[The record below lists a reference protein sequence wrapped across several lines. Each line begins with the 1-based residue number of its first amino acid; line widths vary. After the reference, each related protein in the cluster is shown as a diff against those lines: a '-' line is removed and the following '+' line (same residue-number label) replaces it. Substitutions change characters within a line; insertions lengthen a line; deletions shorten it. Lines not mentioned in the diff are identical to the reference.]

1 MAQQFEALG
10 FQPRLLQGIKDMGFE
25 EMFPI
30 QAEAIAPILQGR
42 DIIGQA
48 HTGSG
53 KTLAYALPILQRID
67 NHVRGLQA
75 LVLVPTRELAVQV
88 AGEFERLARHL
99 PIRTVPIYGGQ
110 SIGVQID
117 RLERPT
123 TKVIVA
129 TPGRLLDHLERRTID
144 LDRVRFVV
152 LDEADRMLDMGFIDD
167 VRQILERVP
176 GPRQTTLFSA
186 TMPDEIIRLAHHHMK

>member
-67 NHVRGLQA
+67 NHARGLQA
-75 LVLVPTRELAVQV
+75 LVLVPTRAPRSPHANKNGPSLRWSEHRSSAEQTRK
-88 AGEFERLARHL
+88 ADHESYRRHS
-99 PIRTVPIYGGQ
+99 GQ
-110 SIGVQID
+110 TS
-117 RLERPT
+117 
-123 TKVIVA
+123 
-129 TPGRLLDHLERRTID
+129 
-144 LDRVRFVV
+144 
-152 LDEADRMLDMGFIDD
+152 
-167 VRQILERVP
+167 
-176 GPRQTTLFSA
+176 
-186 TMPDEIIRLAHHHMK
+186 

>member
-1 MAQQFEALG
+1 
-10 FQPRLLQGIKDMGFE
+10 MGFD

-67 NHVRGLQA
+67 NHAHGLQA

-88 AGEFERLARHL
+88 AGEFERLARQL
-99 PIRTVPIYGGQ
+99 PIRTVPVYGGK
-110 SIGVQID
+110 SIGDKIYK
-117 RLERPT
+117 LT
-123 TKVIVA
+123 TTTTNINVA
-129 TPGRLLDHLERRTID
+129 K
-144 LDRVRFVV
+144 
-152 LDEADRMLDMGFIDD
+152 
-167 VRQILERVP
+167 Q
-176 GPRQTTLFSA
+176 
-186 TMPDEIIRLAHHHMK
+186 K

>member
-1 MAQQFEALG
+1 
-10 FQPRLLQGIKDMGFE
+10 MGFE

-67 NHVRGLQA
+67 NHARGLQA

-99 PIRTVPIYGGQ
+99 PIRTVPVYGGQ
-110 SIGVQID
+110 RIRGQNKKIKKPKARVICAPP
-117 RLERPT
+117 RKHFAPLKEKKVRP
-123 TKVIVA
+123 
-129 TPGRLLDHLERRTID
+129 
-144 LDRVRFVV
+144 
-152 LDEADRMLDMGFIDD
+152 
-167 VRQILERVP
+167 
-176 GPRQTTLFSA
+176 
-186 TMPDEIIRLAHHHMK
+186 

>member
-1 MAQQFEALG
+1 
-10 FQPRLLQGIKDMGFE
+10 MGFE

-53 KTLAYALPILQRID
+53 KSLAYALPILQRID
-67 NHVRGLQA
+67 NHARGLQA

-99 PIRTVPIYGGQ
+99 PIRTVPVYGGQ
-110 SIGVQID
+110 SIGVQINK
-117 RLERPT
+117 LERPT

-129 TPGRLLDHLERRTID
+129 TPGRLLDHLERRTVD
-144 LDRVRFVV
+144 
-152 LDEADRMLDMGFIDD
+152 
-167 VRQILERVP
+167 LERRSEERRV
-176 GPRQTTLFSA
+176 GKECRAQ
-186 TMPDEIIRLAHHHMK
+186 R

>member
-1 MAQQFEALG
+1 
-10 FQPRLLQGIKDMGFE
+10 MGFD

-53 KTLAYALPILQRID
+53 KTLAYALPIPQRID

-75 LVLVPTRELAVQV
+75 LVLVPTGELAVQV
-88 AGEFERLARHL
+88 AGQFERLARHL
-99 PIRTVPIYGGQ
+99 PIRTVRVYGGQ
-110 SIGVQID
+110 GIGVQLNK
-117 RLERPT
+117 LERPT
-123 TKVIVA
+123 TRVIVA
-129 TPGRLLDHLERRTID
+129 TPGRLLDHLERRTVD

-152 LDEADRMLDMGFIDD
+152 LDEADRMLDMGLIAD
-167 VRQILERVP
+167 VRLILERDP

-186 TMPDEIIRLAHHHMK
+186 TMPDEIISLAHHYIKNPLRILLATNTLSV

>member
-1 MAQQFEALG
+1 
-10 FQPRLLQGIKDMGFE
+10 MGFD

-67 NHVRGLQA
+67 NHVHGLQA

-99 PIRTVPIYGGQ
+99 PVRTVPVYGGQ
-110 SIGVQID
+110 SIGGQINK
-117 RLERPT
+117 LERPT

-129 TPGRLLDHLERRTID
+129 TPGRLLDHPQRRTID
-144 LDRVRFVV
+144 LDKGRFVV
-152 LDEADRMLDMGFIDD
+152 LDETGRMLDMRFIDD
-167 VRQILERVP
+167 VSVL
-176 GPRQTTLFSA
+176 L
-186 TMPDEIIRLAHHHMK
+186 